1 VKLATELQRPQ
12 RAGTLYVLDEPT
24 TGLHP
29 ADVELLLVQLDRLV
43 TSGAT
48 VIVVEHDLQVISR
61 ADWVIDMGPGAG
73 DEGGRIV
80 AAGPLAEVRR
90 SRKSLTASYL
100 RDPGS

>member
-1 VKLATELQRPQ
+1 
-12 RAGTLYVLDEPT
+12 
-24 TGLHP
+24 
-29 ADVELLLVQLDRLV
+29 VQLDRLV
-43 TSGAT
+43 DSGAT

-90 SRKSLTASYL
+90 SRNSVTARYL
-100 RDPGS
+100 RDTGS